1 MVRHFLLI
9 LAIASF
15 LSGCCRDTRSFV
27 QRSAYAASHPDG
39 LPIVAVPRPHFVK
52 LSKSR
57 KSGFEVPAANGPK
70 TPDNVPSEDELA
82 KMTPYSKEWVAALEA
97 INRAAEEKLNQKLVI
112 CRGCL
117 PPPLDDQPG
126 SIDAPGQMKR
136 SRRGGEPFAFGA
148 GVIP

>member
-1 MVRHFLLI
+1 MAGYFLLI

-27 QRSAYAASHPDG
+27 QRSAYATSHPDG
-39 LPIVAVPRPHFVK
+39 LPGVTVPRPHYVK

-57 KSGFEVPAANGPK
+57 KFGFEVPVANEPK
-70 TPDNVPSEDELA
+70 ILDDVPSEDGLA
-82 KMTPYSKEWVAALEA
+82 KMAPYSKEWVAALEA
-97 INRAAEEKLNQKLVI
+97 INRAAEEKLKKKLVI

-117 PPPLDDQPG
+117 PPALDDQSG
-126 SIDAPGQMKR
+126 SIDAPGQMKS